1 MAHGMSADE
10 IATRFGT
17 VPPFDT
23 LAPAT
28 LQEFT
33 PDLRPVRL
41 VAGEHLV
48 TAGDAADEVFVILT
62 GELEILPPTTPAD
75 GQHVPTEVV
84 SNEVAPSEVAPGE
97 VAPGEVEP
105 GEVAPG
111 EVVIGRVG
119 AGDTVGEIAVL
130 AGGTRS
136 ATLRAAGAVDA
147 IGLRAER
154 FAELLAREPE
164 LGTHLAAIASARL
177 RATRFSGQL
186 LRLFP
191 GVTDVV
197 VTELA
202 DRVTF
207 VPLAAGEVLFREG
220 DTADSAYV
228 IVSGRVR
235 ILVRDEEGW
244 ATPIAEVGAG
254 ELVGELALLDDGTRS
269 ATVVAARDSV
279 VARLPRDDFESLVT
293 SHPTAMLSVI
303 RTIVGRSRDTRHAFR
318 RSRSDHR
325 AIGLVPIGAD
335 VDLAW
340 LAGELIPRLRTDDR
354 ARLVT
359 NESLEQELGI
369 PGIADARVGEPD
381 ELRLARWLEEAEAT
395 TDILVLQ
402 GDAVVSP
409 WTRRCVNRVDH
420 LVLVADAA
428 DHPQVTELER
438 LLIST
443 RDLPHQRVS
452 LVLLHPADTE
462 RPSGTAAWLDERDVD
477 QHHHV
482 RLDRPD
488 DLDRLARH
496 LAGRAVTLVLGG
508 GGAKG
513 FAHLGVVRAMRE
525 LGIPIDALAGASMGA
540 PLAAA
545 VAADYPADELVPTVA
560 RLYHKVLDYTVP
572 VTSMMSGRRFV
583 RRMDEGGADR
593 DIEDLWLPFVC
604 VSTNL
609 TRSRLETHRRGY
621 LALALR
627 ASASIP
633 GVFPPVPY
641 AEEDLLVD
649 GGVLN
654 NLPVDIARSLNP
666 TGTVIASDVAPVLGP
681 RARSDYGLSVS
692 GTRVLARRLTPG
704 MKAPR
709 VPALMATLMRSL
721 MVAAAE
727 QRDRGVADELA
738 DLHLQLD
745 LRGVSLL
752 DFEVCEPVVDQGY
765 EEAIGLVSDWLT
777 TGQVTPREFD
787 LT

>member
-1 MAHGMSADE
+1 MSTDHTA
-10 IATRFGT
+10 AQLGG

-23 LAPAT
+23 LTPTT
-28 LQEFT
+28 LQEFA
-33 PDLRPVRL
+33 PGLRPVRL
-41 VAGEHLV
+41 VTGEHLV
-48 TAGDAADEVFVILT
+48 TAGDAADEVFVLVE
-62 GELEILPPTTPAD
+62 GELEILA
-75 GQHVPTEVV
+75 PTE
-84 SNEVAPSEVAPGE
+84 PSDD
-97 VAPGEVEP
+97 
-105 GEVAPG
+105 
-111 EVVIGRVG
+111 EVVLGRVG

-136 ATLRAAGAVDA
+136 ATLRADGPVDA
-147 IGLRAER
+147 IGIRAEQ
-154 FAELLAREPE
+154 FSELLTREPQ

-177 RATRFSGQL
+177 RATRFTGQL
-186 LRLFP
+186 LQLFP
-191 GVTDVV
+191 NDTDVPV
-197 VTELA
+197 VELA

-207 VPLAAGEVLFREG
+207 VSLAAGEVLFHEG
-220 DTADSAYV
+220 ESADAAYV
-228 IVSGRVR
+228 LVSGRVR
-235 ILVRDEEGW
+235 ILVREDEGW
-244 ATPIAEVGAG
+244 VAPIAEVGAG
-254 ELVGELALLDDGTRS
+254 ELIGELALLDDGTRS

-293 SHPTAMLSVI
+293 SHPTAMLGVI
-303 RTIVGRSRDTRHAFR
+303 RTIVARSRDTRDAFR

-325 AIGLVPIGAD
+325 AIGLVPIGPD
-335 VDLAW
+335 VDLRW
-340 LAGELIPRLRTDDR
+340 LASELTARLQTTDR

-359 NESLEQELGI
+359 SDSLEQELGVT
-369 PGIADARVGEPD
+369 GIADARAGEPA
-381 ELRLARWLEEAEAT
+381 ELRLTRWLEEAEAT

-409 WTRRCVNRVDH
+409 WTRRCVRRVDH
-420 LVLVADAA
+420 LVLVADVT

-438 LLIST
+438 LLIAA

-462 RPSGTAAWLDERDVD
+462 RPSGTAAWLEGRDVD

-482 RLDRPD
+482 RRDRPD

-540 PLAAA
+540 LLAAIG
-545 VAADYPADELVPTVA
+545 VARDGPADELVPTIA
-560 RLYHKVLDYTVP
+560 RLYYRGLDYTVP
-572 VTSMMSGRRFV
+572 VTSMLAGRHLAGRIG
-583 RRMDEGGADR
+583 EAADGR
-593 DIEDLWLPFVC
+593 NIEDLWLPFVC

-609 TRSRLETHRRGY
+609 TRSRVQVHRRGP
-621 LALALR
+621 LTLALR
-627 ASASIP
+627 ASASLP

-641 AEEDLLVD
+641 GEQDLLVD

-654 NLPVDIARSLNP
+654 NLPVDIARGLNP
-666 TGTVIASDVAPVLGP
+666 TGIVIASDVAPLLGP
-681 RARSDYGLSVS
+681 RAKSDYGLSVS
-692 GTRVLARRLTPG
+692 GMSVLARRLTPG

-727 QRDRGVADELA
+727 QRDRGIAAGLA

-745 LRGVSLL
+745 LRGVSIL
-752 DFEVCEPVVDQGY
+752 DFDVCEPVVDQGY
-765 EEAIGLVSDWLT
+765 EEAIGRLT
-777 TGQVTPREFD
+777 EWFATT
-787 LT
+787 